1 MRFFH
6 SVRFYP
12 KFPYNVHWFI
22 FSFEATIDETTIKLP
37 IPPEVKDPSG
47 VARLAVISYQA
58 ESALTKEAFD
68 ALAMAT
74 VSFFSQSGQKIRGK
88 SKGLSS
94 SFPLPRPIEL
104 SFPALRQQAQ
114 NVNGSQ
120 PKCVFYDL
128 HKLKW
133 SPKGCQLNEAETGN
147 PSQSTEIARCCKNF
161 SWMKNMDSL
170 HGNLGLFSL
179 HQVLHSSLFYGTH
192 AICHIYFGADSR
204 SQIRIH
210 FFL

>member
-1 MRFFH
+1 M
-6 SVRFYP
+6 
-12 KFPYNVHWFI
+12 HWFI

-161 SWMKNMDSL
+161 SWMKNMYSL
-170 HGNLGLFSL
+170 HAKVGNLGLFSL
-179 HQVLHSSLFYGTH
+179 HQVLHSS
-192 AICHIYFGADSR
+192 
-204 SQIRIH
+204 
-210 FFL
+210 